1 MPELSKTLLLRK
13 LLLLWS
19 LVQSSNVSTLKTTET
34 NVAVR
39 SGTRVLVFT
48 AEGRKMAMRN
58 CTEGSNSQVN
68 SQNRSVFEP
77 ERDFYFVLQVLMFYE
92 KWIAC
97 GMGI

>member
-1 MPELSKTLLLRK
+1 
-13 LLLLWS
+13 
-19 LVQSSNVSTLKTTET
+19 
-34 NVAVR
+34 
-39 SGTRVLVFT
+39 
-48 AEGRKMAMRN
+48 MRN